1 MIRDTLAVSAIG
13 ASVERAF
20 SLFDRVVTVTRSQL
34 SPETIF
40 DIMMYKNHLS
50 RCKKELKFFGNT
62 VMCLG
67 EEEAV
72 LELDPEEAKVLSEWR
87 AE

>member
-1 MIRDTLAVSAIG
+1 MIRDTLAVPAIG
-13 ASVERAF
+13 ADVEHVF
-20 SLFDRVVTVTRSQL
+20 SLCSRVVTVIRSQL
-34 SPETIF
+34 NPEMIF